1 MSEELN
7 NEIAGTFSE
16 EEISS
21 IVEENP
27 EVLETPEPPE
37 PAMSEE
43 DQAIFDEIND
53 VELLELEDAPQWK
66 DPEPFVY
73 VHPGEPG
80 SDDDVIDSPETPEI
94 APQPSLGYD
103 NNGVLGSTAPVE
115 QEVHAAPVAP
125 AAPLSSDKVAVFSTR
140 NASWGEFG
148 KVYNGYNILSPKAAE
163 AWLTRDHCRIAT
175 PEEVAK
181 EFGN

>member
-7 NEIAGTFSE
+7 NEIPGTFSE
-16 EEISS
+16 EELSS

-37 PAMSEE
+37 PAMTEE
-43 DQAIFDEIND
+43 DQALADEIND
-53 VELLELEDAPQWK
+53 VEMLELEDVPQWK
-66 DPEPFVY
+66 DQEPFVY
-73 VHPGEPG
+73 VHPGELG

-94 APQPSLGYD
+94 ALQPSLGYD
-103 NNGVLGSTAPVE
+103 NNGVLGSTAPAE
-115 QEVHAAPVAP
+115 QEVHAAPAAP
-125 AAPLSSDKVAVFSTR
+125 SAPLSSDKVAVFSTR

>member
-1 MSEELN
+1 MKCNML
-7 NEIAGTFSE
+7 
-16 EEISS
+16 
-21 IVEENP
+21 
-27 EVLETPEPPE
+27 LESLL
-37 PAMSEE
+37 A
-43 DQAIFDEIND
+43 DEIND
-53 VELLELEDAPQWK
+53 VEILELEDPPKWK

-94 APQPSLGYD
+94 ALQPSLGYD

-115 QEVHAAPVAP
+115 QEVHAAPAAP
-125 AAPLSSDKVAVFSTR
+125 SAPLSSDKVAVFSTR

-181 EFGN
+181 AFGN

>member
-7 NEIAGTFSE
+7 NEIPGTFSE
-16 EEISS
+16 EELSS

-27 EVLETPEPPE
+27 EVLEAPEPTI
-37 PAMSEE
+37 SEE
-43 DQAIFDEIND
+43 DQAMIDAVND
-53 VELLELEDAPQWK
+53 VELLELEETPQWK
-66 DPEPFVY
+66 DPEPFLY

-80 SDDDVIDSPETPEI
+80 SDNDVIGSPEPSEV

-103 NNGVLGSTAPVE
+103 NNGVLGSTTPVQ
-115 QEVHAAPVAP
+115 QEVHAAP
-125 AAPLSSDKVAVFSTR
+125 AAPNAPLTSDKVAVFSTR

>member
-7 NEIAGTFSE
+7 NEIPGTFSE
-16 EEISS
+16 EELSS
-21 IVEENP
+21 LVEENP
-27 EVLETPEPPE
+27 EVTETPE

-43 DQAIFDEIND
+43 DQAMIDEVND

-73 VHPGEPG
+73 FHPEEPG
-80 SDDDVIDSPETPEI
+80 SDNDVIGSPEAPEV

-115 QEVHAAPVAP
+115 QEVHAAP
-125 AAPLSSDKVAVFSTR
+125 AAPSAPLTSDKVAVFSTR

>member
-7 NEIAGTFSE
+7 NETAGTFSE
-16 EEISS
+16 EELSS

-27 EVLETPEPPE
+27 EVLEAPE
-37 PAMSEE
+37 PAISEE
-43 DQAIFDEIND
+43 DQKMIDAVND
-53 VELLELEDAPQWK
+53 VELLELDDAPQWK

-73 VHPGEPG
+73 VHPGEPEP
-80 SDDDVIDSPETPEI
+80 DNNVIGSPETPEV
-94 APQPSLGYD
+94 AQQPSLGYD
-103 NNGVLGSTAPVE
+103 NNGVLGSTTPVQ
-115 QEVHAAPVAP
+115 QEVHAAP
-125 AAPLSSDKVAVFSTR
+125 AAPSAPLTSDKVAVFSTR

>member
-7 NEIAGTFSE
+7 NEITGTFSE
-16 EEISS
+16 EELSS

-27 EVLETPEPPE
+27 EVTEAPEPTI
-37 PAMSEE
+37 SEE
-43 DQAIFDEIND
+43 DQAMIDEVND
-53 VELLELEDAPQWK
+53 VELLELEDTPQWK
-66 DPEPFVY
+66 DPEPFHY

-80 SDDDVIDSPETPEI
+80 SDNDVIGSPEAPEV

-103 NNGVLGSTAPVE
+103 NNGVLGSNTPVE
-115 QEVHAAPVAP
+115 KEVHAAP
-125 AAPLSSDKVAVFSTR
+125 AAPTVPLTSDKVAVFSTR